1 MTDQDKEL
9 RRLAEAATPGPWK
22 IAPAGT
28 KAYEREDPYP
38 FDMIQVAPARFV
50 RTEGRS
56 ENEANSNAAFIAAAN
71 PATILS
77 LLDRLEAA
85 ETAFTQSDKTCRDL
99 TEKVIPNLRR
109 ELEAAE
115 RTIALL
121 RNERARRTRV
131 MTALTIRLKEAE
143 KAVVFEF
150 NGDHV
155 PSFRQGEGAPAHE
168 LESVVTAERCAWL
181 VAQLEPGRRD
191 AVVNGG
197 EA

>member
-1 MTDQDKEL
+1 MTDQDDGHRQLRQSYYCNKCGYFGVGGPEHTRLHDGVQCDYLAVSTKTAMLADQDKEL

-28 KAYEREDPYP
+28 KAYERADPYP

-85 ETAFTQSDKTCRDL
+85 E
-99 TEKVIPNLRR
+99 
-109 ELEAAE
+109 
-115 RTIALL
+115 
-121 RNERARRTRV
+121 
-131 MTALTIRLKEAE
+131 
-143 KAVVFEF
+143 
-150 NGDHV
+150 
-155 PSFRQGEGAPAHE
+155 
-168 LESVVTAERCAWL
+168 
-181 VAQLEPGRRD
+181 RD
-191 AVVNGG
+191 AARYRFVRTADGIRISTKAARDPVAYD
-197 EA
+197 EAIDAAMHKESES

>member
-50 RTEGRS
+50 RTEGRG

-109 ELEAAE
+109 ELEVAE
-115 RTIALL
+115 RDA
-121 RNERARRTRV
+121 ARYRFVRTADR
-131 MTALTIRLKEAE
+131 IRISTKAARDPVAYDEAIDAAMNKE
-143 KAVVFEF
+143 
-150 NGDHV
+150 
-155 PSFRQGEGAPAHE
+155 S
-168 LESVVTAERCAWL
+168 ES
-181 VAQLEPGRRD
+181 
-191 AVVNGG
+191 
-197 EA
+197 